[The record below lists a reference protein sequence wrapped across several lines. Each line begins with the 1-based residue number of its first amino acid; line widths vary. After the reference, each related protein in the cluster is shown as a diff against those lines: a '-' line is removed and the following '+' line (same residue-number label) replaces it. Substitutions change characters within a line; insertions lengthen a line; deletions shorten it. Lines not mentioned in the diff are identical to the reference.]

1 MKITVIGTINKD
13 LILPFRNAP
22 IESFGGIFYDI
33 SILTYLLGEDDEIIP
48 VSFIGEDV
56 FPTVEA
62 ILQKLPNVS
71 TKGLIPLAQKNHKV
85 ILEYASPSRRHEKSL
100 FQFPSLQW
108 EQIEPFIDAD
118 MVILNMISGW
128 DIEDEAYQKLSKA
141 VREQLYLD
149 IHYWVMGIDNL
160 GRRFSKK
167 PEQPETW
174 LSGSKFVQ
182 MNEDEFRILS
192 DDSRNEVEF
201 FHNYFKEDQILLI
214 TKSARGVTVVYQ
226 RDEMIGHKDI
236 SPWNVS
242 RALDGTGCGDAFG
255 AGFVVKYLSTKKIV
269 ESMEFANLVAA
280 ANLALKGTNEMH
292 LLFETMDFIK
302 SENEQKGR

>member
-13 LILPFRNAP
+13 LILPFRSAP
-22 IESFGGIFYDI
+22 IESFGGIFYDT
-33 SILTYLLGEDDEIIP
+33 SILSYLLKKDDEIVP

-56 FPTVEA
+56 LPTVQA
-62 ILQKLPNVS
+62 ILKKLPNIS
-71 TKGLIPLAQKNHKV
+71 QKGLIPLEQKNHKV
-85 ILEYASPSRRHEKSL
+85 ILEYASPSRRQEKSL
-100 FQFPSLQW
+100 FQFPSLKW

-128 DIEDEAYQKLSKA
+128 DIEDQAYHKLSEA
-141 VREQLYLD
+141 VRERLYLD

-160 GRRFSKK
+160 GRRFPKK
-167 PEQPETW
+167 PDHPETW

-182 MNEDEFRILS
+182 MNEDEYRILS

-201 FHNYFKEDQILLI
+201 FHNYFKKDQILLI
-214 TKSARGVTVVYQ
+214 TKSARGATVVYQ
-226 RDEMIGHKDI
+226 RDEMVGHKDF
-236 SPWNVS
+236 PAWKVS

-255 AGFVVKYLSTKKIV
+255 AGFVVKYLATQKIV

-292 LLFETMDFIK
+292 LLFETMNFIK